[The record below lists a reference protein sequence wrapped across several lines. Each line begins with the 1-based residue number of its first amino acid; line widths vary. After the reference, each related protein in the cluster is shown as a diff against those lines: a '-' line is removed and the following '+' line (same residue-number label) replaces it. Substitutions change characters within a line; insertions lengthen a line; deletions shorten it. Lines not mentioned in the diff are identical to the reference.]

1 MDTDSDNESTCSIR
15 SYPSIA
21 ASEASSGSAKDG
33 GNKNCEGNLF
43 DIDKKMDVE
52 LEAGLGDK
60 KALDNEDMLGVV
72 DTFQG

>member
-1 MDTDSDNESTCSIR
+1 MDTDSDNESACSIR

-21 ASEASSGSAKDG
+21 ASEASSGSVKDV
-33 GNKNCEGNLF
+33 GNKSCEGNLLGM
-43 DIDKKMDVE
+43 DKKMDVE

-60 KALDNEDMLGVV
+60 RTLGNEDLLGI